1 MWRKVEK
8 PTLCVIH
15 SKPCEKHQQRGPKVA
30 ACQRQR
36 PLVVCWRSME
46 FFVVGLSHS
55 EALARAVAV
64 AVAVAEAKKVQRN
77 ATKLGEYRNVY
88 KVCETLSYL
97 KRVKI
102 YA

>member
-1 MWRKVEK
+1 VEK

-36 PLVVCWRSME
+36 PLDVCWRSLE
-46 FFVVGLSHS
+46 LGLPPS
-55 EALARAVAV
+55 EA
-64 AVAVAEAKKVQRN
+64 EAKKKVQRN

-88 KVCETLSYL
+88 KVNEILVFKTCENICIS
-97 KRVKI
+97 VVEFCV
-102 YA
+102 